1 MSIHLRTDE
10 SPQGASFTARSKVYP
25 FVFTP
30 AEIALAEKVAIPHEF
45 YFEYSDCPVQCNA
58 THFRSQSDAH
68 DAIVKL
74 FREANE
80 DVSPVFDEIS
90 FRYLAQLALGDLN
103 VKNILNTLEYDE
115 AFDYKVAS
123 QHLTRILYAMNH
135 NKRDYIWGDRR
146 VNRIQSTLSDETVDF
161 FMLVLAKGGFVEL
174 DVVTTF
180 SYRDHEDPNAED
192 KPRSIRVCWRTEKD
206 ASFRHKS
213 IYLLAELTQKGKTY
227 AQAEADRQERNSI
240 ARSTVRNYWR
250 NSQEF
255 ESFNERTRTI
265 AQALADGGLTTGA
278 TYTRLLMLQE
288 HKHYAPPVVSELAEL
303 WGVSRST
310 AVATIN
316 KFVAAKILEPTYRRD
331 KYAKAFTVHNDE
343 LEKAKGLAFVEQEVK

>member
-10 SPQGASFTARSKVYP
+10 SPQGASFTARSKAYP

-90 FRYLAQLALGDLN
+90 FRYLAQLALDDLN
-103 VKNILNTLEYDE
+103 AKNILDVLEYDE
-115 AFDYKVAS
+115 AFDYEVAS

-135 NKRDYIWGDRR
+135 KRNYVWGDNRPSR
-146 VNRIQSTLSDETVDF
+146 VQSILSDETVDF
-161 FMLVLAKGGFVEL
+161 FMLMLAKGGLVEL

-180 SYRDHEDPNAED
+180 SYRDYEDPNAKD
-192 KPRSIRVCWRTEKD
+192 KPRSIRVCWKTEED
-206 ASFRHKS
+206 TSFRHKPV
-213 IYLLAELTQKGKTY
+213 YLLAELTQKGKTY
-227 AQAEADRQERNSI
+227 AQAEADQQERNPI
-240 ARSTVRNYWR
+240 ARSTVRNYWN
-250 NSQEF
+250 NSQDF
-255 ESFNERTRTI
+255 ESFNERTRSI
-265 AQALADGGLTTGA
+265 AQALEDGSLTTGA
-278 TYTRLLMLQE
+278 IYTRLLTLQE

-310 AVATIN
+310 AVATAN

-331 KYAKAFTVHNDE
+331 KCAKAFTVHNDE
-343 LEKAKGLAFVEQEVK
+343 LEKAKGLSFAAQEVK